1 MQDAD
6 GFSAVRSRDTAG
18 NTRHLFRPPR
28 RKLLSGERDYM
39 YALQLKQVCSLQ
51 RATHFDA
58 KVRAGGSFRTIAGQA
73 GLNRLWE
80 KPLFPGKLP
89 L

>member
-18 NTRHLFRPPR
+18 KTRHLFRPR

-58 KVRAGGSFRTIAGQA
+58 KVRERGSFCTIIYRA
-73 GLNRLWE
+73 GL
-80 KPLFPGKLP
+80 
-89 L
+89 